1 MSKTSAHRV
10 ILDKST
16 VYKCLKFNLFPVP
29 IEQKC
34 IIRRVVRHMIC
45 MLYARHRTV
54 KTSDYFNLSIS
65 SAAFL
70 LFFYHFCIR
79 IHNTYTYCIRMTW
92 CIQVIL
98 GTCIMNIKYK
108 LYFNCGNDTKHTAGS
123 FRRLSVCDRYT
134 SRQNTHSFFLFIRSV
149 SCSLCVRTRTRI
161 CEGLCV
167 CVCVCV
173 CKGNE
178 KNDNRKIRFYY
189 LGRIA
194 TSHRSSLYT

>member
-1 MSKTSAHRV
+1 
-10 ILDKST
+10 
-16 VYKCLKFNLFPVP
+16 
-29 IEQKC
+29 
-34 IIRRVVRHMIC
+34 

-161 CEGLCV
+161 CEGLCM
-167 CVCVCV
+167 CVCVYVKEMRRTIIVKYGFIIWAELPLLTVLPSTPSSKHACTSPTAAHKQNSYHYNSCV
-173 CKGNE
+173 C
-178 KNDNRKIRFYY
+178 ITIVHY
-189 LGRIA
+189 I
-194 TSHRSSLYT
+194 